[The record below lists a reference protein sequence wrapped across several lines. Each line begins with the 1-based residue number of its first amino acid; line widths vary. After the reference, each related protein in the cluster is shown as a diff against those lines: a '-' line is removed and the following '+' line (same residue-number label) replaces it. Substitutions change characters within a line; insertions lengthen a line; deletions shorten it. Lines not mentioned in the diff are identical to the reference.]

1 MLKDKSQRTLLQRAW
16 EGMKQIARFGTPSL
30 VVLNARHL
38 VLTSCVGS
46 A

>member
-1 MLKDKSQRTLLQRAW
+1 MLKDKKSKNMLQRAW

-30 VVLNARHL
+30 VVLNAKHL
-38 VLTSCVGS
+38 VLTLAVGT